1 MSRFRIRPFQ
11 WSLRL
16 KAIIVFILLH
26 SILVSILIF
35 YTISGHHKMVEELTK
50 EHFADFVE
58 MVAPLFTD
66 LVNRNDLE
74 SIRLSLDGFQL
85 SEEIVFAAVYDKN
98 NTLIEKRIAEEYTGI
113 FDSVSE
119 EHLKEYPDSLY
130 IHEIGRPGGF
140 FHREGH
146 FFELSVPMFK
156 EGEYTGKIQVGI
168 STTRINQRVAAEGTS
183 AIQIIFISIAV
194 GMIIIALID
203 QRIKKILQGLIA
215 TTDRMAGGDLQKRVN
230 VHTGDELEVLG
241 NSFNIMADKILERES
256 VIERHKNHLEELVEQ
271 RTSELA
277 KERDKL
283 QTVLDNVPSAI
294 IMLDNTLK
302 VQMVNAQFESIMNI
316 PVKNILGKH
325 CSGEICY
332 LCEDDFCLVKQCLEE
347 GAVKVESTYHK
358 GDLNGDEYFEHFAIP
373 LLHGKKTYGVLEIIT
388 DVTEKYN
395 TQRHLIRAEKLS
407 TTGEMAAT
415 LAHEIRNSNTSV
427 KMILQLLKERSSDA
441 DLESI
446 GVALDSITQVEQIVN
461 DLIHF
466 SKPTEIDFSTQDLN
480 ELLKSSVQ
488 FAAHQFQ
495 DQDIDVKMD
504 FDQRV
509 SNISCDKNHMHKVVV
524 NLVLNAAQSITG
536 SGRIVISTEKIKLDQ
551 DIYDYAS
558 LPAEAREITSSA
570 SVQKI
575 ILKKG
580 SDVALIKVSDTG
592 EGIPR
597 TNIQRIFDPFF
608 TTKVNGTGL
617 GLSLAKRI
625 VNAHNGIITVQSVQ
639 NEGTTLSIFLP
650 YHATS
655 TPQ

>member
-58 MVAPLFTD
+58 MVAPLFAE

-98 NTLIEKRIAEEYTGI
+98 NTLIEKRITEEYTGI

-119 EHLKEYPDSLY
+119 EHLKEYPDSLH

-183 AIQIIFISIAV
+183 AIQIIFISIAG

-256 VIERHKNHLEELVEQ
+256 VIEKHKNHLEELVEQ

-283 QTVLDNVPSAI
+283 QTVLDNVPSA
-294 IMLDNTLK
+294 
-302 VQMVNAQFESIMNI
+302 
-316 PVKNILGKH
+316 
-325 CSGEICY
+325 
-332 LCEDDFCLVKQCLEE
+332 
-347 GAVKVESTYHK
+347 
-358 GDLNGDEYFEHFAIP
+358 
-373 LLHGKKTYGVLEIIT
+373 
-388 DVTEKYN
+388 
-395 TQRHLIRAEKLS
+395 
-407 TTGEMAAT
+407 
-415 LAHEIRNSNTSV
+415 
-427 KMILQLLKERSSDA
+427 
-441 DLESI
+441 
-446 GVALDSITQVEQIVN
+446 
-461 DLIHF
+461 
-466 SKPTEIDFSTQDLN
+466 
-480 ELLKSSVQ
+480 
-488 FAAHQFQ
+488 
-495 DQDIDVKMD
+495 
-504 FDQRV
+504 
-509 SNISCDKNHMHKVVV
+509 
-524 NLVLNAAQSITG
+524 
-536 SGRIVISTEKIKLDQ
+536 
-551 DIYDYAS
+551 
-558 LPAEAREITSSA
+558 
-570 SVQKI
+570 
-575 ILKKG
+575 
-580 SDVALIKVSDTG
+580 
-592 EGIPR
+592 
-597 TNIQRIFDPFF
+597 
-608 TTKVNGTGL
+608 
-617 GLSLAKRI
+617 
-625 VNAHNGIITVQSVQ
+625 
-639 NEGTTLSIFLP
+639 
-650 YHATS
+650 
-655 TPQ
+655 